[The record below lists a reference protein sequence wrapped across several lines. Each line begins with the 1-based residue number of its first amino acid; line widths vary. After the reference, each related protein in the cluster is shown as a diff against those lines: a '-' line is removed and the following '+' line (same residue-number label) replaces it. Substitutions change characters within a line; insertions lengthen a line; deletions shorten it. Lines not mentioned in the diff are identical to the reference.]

1 MEQFPMPAKN
11 VGATLKQK
19 WPDDTVKLSLKGA
32 LSEIERNILRD
43 TKYIADNF
51 DKLFDENKKLQ
62 NNLAGTEKRLRSEL
76 DSKLKAILDMLTV
89 KLNFLDGRTIQ
100 SGIDLDENLK
110 ERVRQAHHL
119 DDIQNQVGVL
129 EFRLH

>member
-19 WPDDTVKLSLKGA
+19 WPDDTVKLNLKGA

-62 NNLAGTEKRLRSEL
+62 NNLAGTEKRLRIEL

-89 KLNFLDGRTIQ
+89 KLDFLDGRTIQ